1 MLIRTAQNRQSTERW
16 DEYMTATFQRNWVW
30 VRSFSRTLCRL
41 TTPAKGCCKSQLN
54 AEKFTPL
61 CMCGLIVPTDWSRT
75 KGVGSTKQRK
85 GAKVCCESQVNTEKF
100 TPPCMC
106 GLIVPTD
113 WSRTGEVGSTRW
125 WSRRSRPAS

>member
-1 MLIRTAQNRQSTERW
+1 
-16 DEYMTATFQRNWVW
+16 
-30 VRSFSRTLCRL
+30 
-41 TTPAKGCCKSQLN
+41 
-54 AEKFTPL
+54 
-61 CMCGLIVPTDWSRT
+61 
-75 KGVGSTKQRK
+75 
-85 GAKVCCESQVNTEKF
+85 VCCESQVNTEKF